1 MNKTLA
7 FILALG
13 FIPAIFAQDNEPSSI
28 DDIVVEEDP
37 ILKVLESR
45 RANERKLGPKQIIEN
60 ESHHKVEKE
69 KKDLY
74 QDEVQVFWAQLKE
87 EALITEVDGP
97 KRKFITPKRIYVQVR
112 KEKNN
117 YQTYF
122 LVNKEGKVR
131 YETSKENIISLQ
143 DVADLDPAPKHYAVY
158 PTPREYDG
166 GDTKLTLKPYY
177 ALHME
182 SLTDQGQTAKATR
195 NELKG
200 FYGWKQPYEFG
211 LSLSL
216 ESGKTE
222 ASESNNEESTWQAYY
237 FGPVARW
244 LAYDNDFIILSLDTS
259 LQKSLSYVSSHPSYE
274 DQYSAEVLELGGDF
288 ILPTRLG
295 QFTAGMHWR
304 FMRKSLDSSSDE
316 TRLPP
321 TDKSG
326 FTAFAFSIGYGK
338 EFQW

>member
-1 MNKTLA
+1 MNKSLFFIFTLGC
-7 FILALG
+7 ISTS
-13 FIPAIFAQDNEPSSI
+13 FAQEMKPASI
-28 DDIVVEEDP
+28 DDIIVEEDP
-37 ILKVLESR
+37 ILKTLEEK
-45 RANERKLGPKQIIEN
+45 RANERRLGPKQIIET
-60 ESHHKVEKE
+60 ESHQKLERDKKE
-69 KKDLY
+69 LY

-87 EALITEVDGP
+87 EALITEVDGK

-158 PTPREYDG
+158 PAPREYDG

-182 SLTDQGQTAKATR
+182 SVSDQGQTGKATR
-195 NELKG
+195 NELKT

-222 ASESNNEESTWQAYY
+222 ASETNSEESTWQAYY
-237 FGPVARW
+237 FGPTARW
-244 LAYDNDFIILSLDTS
+244 LAYNNDLIILSLDTS
-259 LQKSLSYVSSHPSYE
+259 LQKSLSYVSSYPSYE
-274 DQYSAEVLELGGDF
+274 DKYSAEVLELGGDL
-288 ILPTRLG
+288 ILPTKLG
-295 QFTAGMHWR
+295 QFTTGLHWR
-304 FMRKSLDSSSDE
+304 FMRKALDSSSDE

-321 TDKSG
+321 TDKNG
-326 FTAFAFSIGYGK
+326 FTAFSFSIGYGR